1 MYQRA
6 KRLSTM
12 PLEPGLAVEILTAQC
27 QSYLVAINVLEL
39 QAPEKRFI
47 MIEAEGSQKPQSKVS
62 QCDGHTVNYAIDTLL
77 LQRKRLRLMDAKL
90 QDPAMI
96 TLEAIKTEYTLTLA
110 RLQLSRDFP
119 ELTGTG
125 QHLDSQGAVALFT
138 QIGAFD
144 LALQTALALGLD
156 MSNIFEHM
164 TLRSV
169 AYSQGILV
177 DR

>member
-1 MYQRA
+1 M
-6 KRLSTM
+6 
-12 PLEPGLAVEILTAQC
+12 
-27 QSYLVAINVLEL
+27 
-39 QAPEKRFI
+39 
-47 MIEAEGSQKPQSKVS
+47 
-62 QCDGHTVNYAIDTLL
+62 
-77 LQRKRLRLMDAKL
+77 RLMDAKL

-96 TLEAIKTEYTLTLA
+96 TLEAIKREYTLTLA

-144 LALQTALALGLD
+144 FALQAALALGLD
-156 MSNIFEHM
+156 ASNIFEHM
-164 TLRSV
+164 TLRCV

-177 DR
+177 DRCV